1 MRAGGDCV
9 RVVGG
14 GDCLKYL
21 KMGWNGKEWRGNKDF
36 KKGESWNPMNYV
48 ITSIITSITIIITKT
63 LINIIIA
70 TTVNTF
76 WIIYF
81 PLLLLLSMLSFLLLI
96 LFLL

>member
-1 MRAGGDCV
+1 
-9 RVVGG
+9 
-14 GDCLKYL
+14 
-21 KMGWNGKEWRGNKDF
+21 MGWNGKEWRGNKDF
-36 KKGESWNPMNYV
+36 KKGESWNPMNYD

-81 PLLLLLSMLSFLLLI
+81 PLLLLSLLSILSFLLLI

>member
-1 MRAGGDCV
+1 
-9 RVVGG
+9 
-14 GDCLKYL
+14 
-21 KMGWNGKEWRGNKDF
+21 MGWNGKEWRGNKDL
-36 KKGESWNPMNYV
+36 KKGESWNPMNYD